1 MLSQSFWELDNNGG
15 IFLMSFSPSV
25 TASSAGIA
33 LRSCP
38 FSALRDV
45 VLEEIGERVIIHGTV
60 NSYYLKQIAQ
70 EAIIPALAGR
80 ILENQ
85 IQVIKE

>member
-1 MLSQSFWELDNNGG
+1 MT
-15 IFLMSFSPSV
+15 FSPSSKDS
-25 TASSAGIA
+25 TAGIA
-33 LRSCP
+33 LGSCP

-85 IQVIKE
+85 IQVIKEKAG

>member
-1 MLSQSFWELDNNGG
+1 MT
-15 IFLMSFSPSV
+15 FSTS
-25 TASSAGIA
+25 TKTSTAGIA

-80 ILENQ
+80 SLENQ
-85 IQVIKE
+85 IQVIKEKAV

>member
-1 MLSQSFWELDNNGG
+1 
-15 IFLMSFSPSV
+15 MSFSPS
-25 TASSAGIA
+25 TTTSSAGIA
-33 LRSCP
+33 LRSWP

-70 EAIIPALAGR
+70 EAVIPSLDGR

-85 IQVIKE
+85 IQVIKEKAG

>member
-1 MLSQSFWELDNNGG
+1 
-15 IFLMSFSPSV
+15 MSFSPSV

-70 EAIIPALAGR
+70 EAIKNLGKSNSGDQR
-80 ILENQ
+80 KSRLE
-85 IQVIKE
+85 IQLQASSYTIND

>member
-1 MLSQSFWELDNNGG
+1 MT
-15 IFLMSFSPSV
+15 FSTSLKNS
-25 TASSAGIA
+25 TAGIA
-33 LRSCP
+33 LRISP

-80 ILENQ
+80 SLENQ
-85 IQVIKE
+85 IRVIKENPV

>member
-1 MLSQSFWELDNNGG
+1 
-15 IFLMSFSPSV
+15 MSFSPS
-25 TASSAGIA
+25 TTTSSAGIV
-33 LRSCP
+33 LRSWP

-70 EAIIPALAGR
+70 EAIIPSLDGR

-85 IQVIKE
+85 IQVIKEKAG